1 MLADEKVLFAVS
13 DLCGE
18 LDWSAFGLPSLLSSN
33 KSQMTNHLVYSLLA
47 LAHGA
52 SQDRLTRPRIT
63 DENVISIVA
72 GQLMLSTTPS

>member
-1 MLADEKVLFAVS
+1 MLADEKLLYAVS

-18 LDWSAFGLPSLLSSN
+18 LDWSAFGLPLLLFSN
-33 KSQMTNHLVYSLLA
+33 KSQLPNRSVYSLLA

-52 SQDRLTRPRIT
+52 SQNRLTRPRLT

-72 GQLMLSTTPS
+72 GRLMFSTTPS